1 MKTPTPATSV
11 NRRTALLALA
21 GSALQLA
28 GCGGGTDVAGLS
40 SGGTGSF
47 TSGTIV
53 GLGSIIVNGIR
64 YDDSQATINGMR
76 YDESSNPLK
85 LGMVVTIQGS
95 ATQDAGTPGARLKAT
110 ASQIRYGSEW
120 RGPID
125 SDSIDTGSGTFK
137 LLGQTVD
144 VLAATVFD
152 GVADLA
158 GLAALTGPAL
168 VEVYGYLDPSP
179 STGHLQATRVEL
191 KPALS
196 DYRLSGLV
204 MHKPADSSSFTLGTA
219 TGAIAYSTETPQ
231 PTSWGSGSLVHVRTD
246 SLMNALEITT
256 PAQQV
261 LDELK
266 PDDDDEAELEGIVS
280 AYSATRKRFTVNGI
294 EIDASGIKN
303 LAGLGLA
310 PGVRVEV
317 EGRIAG
323 SLILASQIEVKGRSS
338 DLKDSEIEYEFH
350 GMLSQLTDTRFVLR
364 GYTIHYDPSILEDG
378 LALQNGQQVEVK
390 AIKSGNGLLAV
401 EIGLED

>member
-28 GCGGGTDVAGLS
+28 GCGGGGTDVAGLS

-95 ATQDAGTPGARLKAT
+95 ATQDSGTPGALLKAT

-168 VEVYGYLDPSP
+168 VEVYGYLDPS
-179 STGHLQATRVEL
+179 SGDLQATRVEL
-191 KPALS
+191 KPSLS
-196 DYRLSGLV
+196 DYRLSGV
-204 MHKPADSSSFTLGTA
+204 VTQQDSGNFTLGTISA
-219 TGAIAYSTETPQ
+219 TTTIAYGAGTQQ
-231 PTSWGSGSLVHVRTD
+231 PASWGSDSLVHVRLDDAMT
-246 SLMNALEITT
+246 ALEITT

-261 LDELK
+261 LSELK

-294 EIDASGIKN
+294 EIDSSGISS
-303 LAGLGLA
+303 LTGLA
-310 PGVRVEV
+310 VGVRVEV
-317 EGRIAG
+317 KGRIAKQQ
-323 SLILASQIEVKGRSS
+323 IIASQIEVKGRSS
-338 DLKDSEIEYEFH
+338 DLKETEVEYEFH

-364 GYTIHYDPSILEDG
+364 GYQIRYDPAILEDG
-378 LALQNGQQVEVK
+378 LALQDGQQVEVK